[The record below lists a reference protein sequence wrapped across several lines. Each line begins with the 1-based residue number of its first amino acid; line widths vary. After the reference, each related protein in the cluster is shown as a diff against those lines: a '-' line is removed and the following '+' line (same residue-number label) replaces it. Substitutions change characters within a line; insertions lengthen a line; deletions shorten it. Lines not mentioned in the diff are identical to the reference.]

1 MQISP
6 PIHFPHN
13 DNETFGEWVA
23 RCMPVDTQRSYPVN
37 HVGAWHGGIHI
48 PHTDTGALAN
58 PLRAIA
64 DGVVVYTNYPAP
76 SEKRDQK
83 PLNYGGRTDNGCV
96 LIRHDMLI
104 GEDPVAFT
112 FYSLTMHMK
121 QVRPEIQVKGGVS
134 VRRGQI
140 IGTSGMV
147 SGRNG
152 YHFQICCAPSALE
165 AFSGR
170 AHGVLNLLASGRKE
184 PVYGNRYYYLPTGL
198 PIFENVHKVNI
209 PTQTTREALYI
220 IHEGGKTRTLR
231 KIQDDYEAVG
241 DVTGAVEFIGE
252 PASPGAVIKK
262 YSEWVNIETPTGR
275 GWVDVSDLNVKSYSD
290 ADIPEWAGWHIV
302 DDDPTADSQCNSEMV
317 RKHLNS
323 PADLLTHF
331 VCKFPFEW
339 DFSTFD
345 ARFSWLRM
353 PDSHKVLSEDDYNEL
368 KAHAKALCFFDRLPP
383 EVQSELSGEIWHF
396 EPRTFITLLQKAEP
410 RLIYY
415 SANGRSKRQL
425 NDFITDDMRHG
436 DLTREQILAQ
446 GQLNKI
452 NLFGHELKIN
462 LFDFNKSV
470 DEHFVSMEQ
479 MAFWTAWREYAPLI
493 HIMIEKFRK
502 NEGGILRHEL
512 LNKAFLEHKT
522 TKECV
527 AEINKIIS
535 ETLDINDFT
544 RLSIDDLSTIN
555 NKITARI
562 TLPKFNDWDWF
573 NGLGI
578 TIHDTYSTKIYL
590 DYLDIDVPSDAY
602 GPRRYR
608 AGLRFQIQDH
618 FGLDV
623 PDLNGKGFED
633 ISWFCSWFILQRY
646 KPYDFKPFV
655 NEANFIIHING

>member
-6 PIHFPHN
+6 PIHFPHA
-13 DNETFGEWVA
+13 DNKTFGEWVT

-37 HVGAWHGGIHI
+37 RGGSWHGGIHI
-48 PHTDTGALAN
+48 PHTDTGEQAN

-64 DGVVVYTNYPAP
+64 DGVVVYANYPA
-76 SEKRDQK
+76 SSDKRDQK
-83 PLNYGGRTDNGCV
+83 PLNYGGATDNGCV
-96 LIRHDMLI
+96 LIRHEMLI
-104 GEDPVAFT
+104 GEEPEAFT

-121 QVRPEIQVKGGVS
+121 QVRSELRVKNGVS
-134 VRRGQI
+134 VRRGQV

-165 AFSGR
+165 ALSGR
-170 AHGVLNLLASGRKE
+170 ANGVLDLLSNGRE
-184 PVYGNRYYYLPTGL
+184 FPVYGNRYYYLPVGL
-198 PIFENVHKVNI
+198 PVFDNVYKINI
-209 PTQTTREALYI
+209 STLTTTEALFV
-220 IHEGGKTRTLR
+220 IHEGTKTRTLR
-231 KIQDDYEAVG
+231 KIQDGYESVG
-241 DVTGAVEFIGE
+241 DIAVTVNFVSE
-252 PASPGAVIKK
+252 PASAGVLTKK
-262 YSEWVNIETPTGR
+262 YSEWVNIETATGPC
-275 GWVDVSDLNVKSYSD
+275 WVDVSDINVKSYSD
-290 ADIPEWAGWHIV
+290 ADMPDWAGWRIT
-302 DDDPTADSQCNSEMV
+302 DDDPTKDSQCNSEMV
-317 RKHLNS
+317 KKHLNS
-323 PADLLTHF
+323 PQDLLTHF
-331 VCKFPFEW
+331 ICKFPFEW

-345 ARFSWLRM
+345 TRFAWVTAPGSPRE
-353 PDSHKVLSEDDYNEL
+353 LSGTDYSEL
-368 KAHAKALCFFDRLPP
+368 KAHAKALCFFDKLSP
-383 EVQSELSGEIWHF
+383 EVQAELSGEIWHF

-436 DLTREQILAQ
+436 DLTQEQILAQ

-452 NLFGHELKIN
+452 NLFGHELRTN

-470 DEHFVSMEQ
+470 DEHFASMEQ
-479 MAFWTAWREYAPLI
+479 MAFWTAWGEYAPLI
-493 HIMIEKFRK
+493 QIMIKKFRK
-502 NEGGILRHEL
+502 NEGGIFRHEL
-512 LNKAFLEHKT
+512 LNKAFLDHKT

-527 AEINKIIS
+527 IEINTIIS
-535 ETLDINDFT
+535 ETLDDNDFS
-544 RLSIDDLSTIN
+544 RLSIDNLSDIN

-590 DYLDIDVPSDAY
+590 DYMDIDVPSDTY

-623 PDLNGKGFED
+623 PDLNGKGFEN
-633 ISWFCSWFILQRY
+633 IPWFCSWFILQRY
-646 KPYDFKPFV
+646 KHYDFKPFI
-655 NEANFIIHING
+655 NEASFIIHING